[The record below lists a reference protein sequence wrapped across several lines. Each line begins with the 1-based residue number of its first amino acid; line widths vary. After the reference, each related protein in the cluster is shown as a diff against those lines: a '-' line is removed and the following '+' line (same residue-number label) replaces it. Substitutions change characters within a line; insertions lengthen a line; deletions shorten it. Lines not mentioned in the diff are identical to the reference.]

1 MKNFKEFMETVD
13 SDERPDEYRAD
24 VAIRK
29 FSATNDTPTGTS
41 ASHKTGSAI
50 QKGGARF
57 FSTKKKAK
65 VEIKDEEED

>member
-1 MKNFKEFMETVD
+1 MKNFREFMETVD
-13 SDERPDEYRAD
+13 SDERPTETRAD
-24 VAIRK
+24 IAKRK
-29 FSATNDTPTGTS
+29 FSMSKDTPTTTS
-41 ASHKTGSAI
+41 TSHKTGSAI